1 MNNHHWEQMFY
12 IEHNTNNGYK
22 LASAAHC
29 CTRLLNTVNCPFGAC
44 NGGHCREKLVA
55 NAALNHR

>member
-1 MNNHHWEQMFY
+1 MFY